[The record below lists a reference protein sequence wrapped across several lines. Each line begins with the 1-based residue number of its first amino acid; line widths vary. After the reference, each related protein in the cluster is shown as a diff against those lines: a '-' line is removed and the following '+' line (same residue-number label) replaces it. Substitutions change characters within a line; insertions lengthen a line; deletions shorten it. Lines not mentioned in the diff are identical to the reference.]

1 MVTTKTKP
9 KPKPQTDYAAIAKNV
24 LRAELRR
31 RGISYAEL
39 AEKLTAAGFPENEKN
54 LNNKIARGTF
64 SAEFFMQVMGVI
76 GAKAIQIAD

>member
-9 KPKPQTDYAAIAKNV
+9 KTKPQVDYAAISKNV

-31 RGISYAEL
+31 RGISYAQL
-39 AEKLTAAGFPENEKN
+39 AEMLTAAGFPDNEKN
-54 LNNKIARGTF
+54 INNKIARGTF
-64 SAEFFMQVMGVI
+64 SSEFFFQVMGVI